1 LENGEGP
8 TVLVRAEL
16 DALPVQEETALPYQ
30 SLVPG
35 SMHACGHDVHMVV
48 ALASAQMLVTLADEW
63 QGTLVVVGQPAEET
77 GDGARTMIENGLF
90 DFFPRPDAAISLHVS
105 ASKPAGALTYRKG
118 YALANVDYV
127 DVLFGGPGGHGAMPE
142 AVPSP
147 IDLGSEFNR
156 EIGAFVK
163 AVNETGPAVVS
174 FGSFHSGT
182 EHNIIPKEARL
193 QMTSRS
199 YSADVRQDLENGIQ
213 TIADSVAEKAKA
225 PRPKVVYKRGVPSL
239 YNDPDIV
246 DRLVPVFQD
255 IVGKENVLETKPKM
269 FGDDFSYYGY
279 ETDIPVFQFGLGVQ
293 DGGADPKSWPQAHA
307 PKFAPQFR
315 DSFLIG
321 VLAMTKSVIKLM
333 EP

>member
-1 LENGEGP
+1 
-8 TVLVRAEL
+8 
-16 DALPVQEETALPYQ
+16 
-30 SLVPG
+30 
-35 SMHACGHDVHMVV
+35 
-48 ALASAQMLVTLADEW
+48 
-63 QGTLVVVGQPAEET
+63 
-77 GDGARTMIENGLF
+77 
-90 DFFPRPDAAISLHVS
+90 
-105 ASKPAGALTYRKG
+105 
-118 YALANVDYV
+118 
-127 DVLFGGPGGHGAMPE
+127 
-142 AVPSP
+142 
-147 IDLGSEFNR
+147 
-156 EIGAFVK
+156 
-163 AVNETGPAVVS
+163 
-174 FGSFHSGT
+174 
-182 EHNIIPKEARL
+182 
-193 QMTSRS
+193 MTSRS